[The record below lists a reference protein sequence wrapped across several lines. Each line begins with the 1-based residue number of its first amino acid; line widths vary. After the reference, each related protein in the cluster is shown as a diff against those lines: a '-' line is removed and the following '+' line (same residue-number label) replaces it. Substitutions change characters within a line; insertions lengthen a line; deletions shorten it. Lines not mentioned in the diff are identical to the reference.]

1 VSVFRRDKIQ
11 PEDPA
16 RTASRAITAAATRLN
31 RSDRS
36 EVERVAKRRQSSGWQ
51 DDAWAMYDAIGEIKY
66 GFNLVAWA
74 ISRCRIY
81 AGVLPEE
88 GGGDPVE
95 VHEQLDLS
103 PGLADAS
110 TRALHRLGTGPHMS
124 ELLRTLAVNMQVAGE
139 CWLVQQ
145 PRQIMSEKPERW
157 SIKSVNELRVDSS
170 GAFTLLR
177 APNSTQD
184 VEELPSNAYVARLWK
199 NHPRFYENADSSMLG
214 VLDKCDE
221 LLMLDRM
228 IRGVARS
235 RINAGI
241 LAISE
246 NFSLLDD
253 PDDEG
258 DPVRF
263 EEEFQYAMSQPIS
276 DESSASANIPLLIRG
291 PLDEIK
297 DGIHYYEIARSVSA
311 DLVARADRVLER
323 ILQGIDLPKD
333 MVTGLAQVKY
343 SNALVISDSLYSA
356 HIHDALPICIC
367 ARRCW
372 PTASPRSRPSGWSC
386 GTTLPRFCRT
396 PTRASPP
403 ARAWTTSR
411 SASRRGD
418 ARTATPR
425 RTRRRPTSSCCGSCS
440 PGPVS
445 RTRPRSRSS
454 GRSLPP
460 SWRRLGRR
468 IRPVPSAPSLQRSRA
483 SSRALPLRRPRTTQA
498 RLLLQPHRPA
508 EASSATCSGRSP
520 RPDGVR
526 ALVDRERGTGLH
538 DQAACGRASR
548 AEQRAV
554 T

>member
-356 HIHDALPICIC
+356 HIQPLLQLICDQLTEAYLRQAVLAYGFTEEQAKRLVVWYDASEILQDADKSESASKGVDNFSLSFKAWRRENGYTEADAPSANELVLRILL
-367 ARRCW
+367 ARAGLED
-372 PTASPRSRPSGWSC
+372 PTAQSIIRTIAP
-386 GTTLPRFCRT
+386 TLMEEAGKADQASSVGPLT
-396 PTRASPP
+396 PEVQGILQGAP
-403 ARAWTTSR
+403 AA
-411 SASRRGD
+411 APADD
-418 ARTATPR
+418 AGATPA
-425 RTRRRPTSSCCGSCS
+425 PAAPAGGSV
-440 PGPVS
+440 VS
-445 RTRPRSRSS
+445 N
-454 GRSLPP
+454 L
-460 SWRRLGRR
+460 LGQE
-468 IRPVPSAPSLQRSRA
+468 PA
-483 SSRALPLRRPRTTQA
+483 S
-498 RLLLQPHRPA
+498 
-508 EASSATCSGRSP
+508 
-520 RPDGVR
+520 
-526 ALVDRERGTGLH
+526 
-538 DQAACGRASR
+538 
-548 AEQRAV
+548 
-554 T
+554 